1 MCFFKPPKMPAQ
13 KVIQAKPAVGADDPK
28 VRAASNTI
36 RRRAAGGGGKKFN
49 ILASNDLAPNVGLA
63 TLLGIR
69 SS

>member
-1 MCFFKPPKMPAQ
+1 MCFFKPPKIPEP

-36 RRRAAGGGGKKFN
+36 RRRAAGGRGKKSN
-49 ILASNDLAPNVGLA
+49 ILANMFVAPNIGLK

-69 SS
+69 RN